1 MIDLHSHI
9 LPNVDDGSRSMA
21 DTLSLAQHSVDMGVT
36 HMMCTP
42 HWHLGRY
49 DNHQNDVQSVFD
61 ETVQQLRAHSI
72 DLKLALGAEIR
83 MCTEIIQWAQQ
94 ACLPVIGQWDD
105 KPAFLLE
112 MSHSHIPAGIENLLL
127 WLKQHNIQ
135 PIIVHPERNRDI
147 MKHPEKIKRLH
158 NAGAIFQGT
167 AGSFTQT
174 FKAEVQDVAWTLLEE
189 GYFAYVASDMHDL
202 TRRYNQMGECRTLL
216 AARLGEEK
224 ADELTRVVPQQITQS
239 VNWL

>member
-9 LPNVDDGSRSMA
+9 LPNIDDGSRSMA
-21 DTLSLAQHSVDMGVT
+21 NTIALAQHSVDVGVT

-49 DNHQNDVQSVFD
+49 DNHKHDVQSVFA
-61 ETVQQLRAHSI
+61 ETVAQLKANAVP
-72 DLKLALGAEIR
+72 LKLALSAEIR

-94 ACLPVIGQWDD
+94 ASLPLIGHWQG

-127 WLKQHNIQ
+127 WLKQHRIQ
-135 PIIVHPERNRDI
+135 AIIVHPERNRDI
-147 MKHPEKIKRLH
+147 MKQPSKIKRLYD
-158 NAGAIFQGT
+158 AGAIFQGT
-167 AGSFTQT
+167 AGSFTHT
-174 FKAEVQDVAWTLLEE
+174 FKSEVQDVAWELLDA

-202 TRRYNQMGECRTLL
+202 ERRYNQMAECRALITERVDAATAQALTL
-216 AARLGEEK
+216 
-224 ADELTRVVPQQITQS
+224 TVPQTITQS
-239 VNWL
+239 INWE